1 MADTPFDPLNVI
13 RRLTEVG
20 IPQAQAEVHAEAFAQ
35 ICQFDPD
42 APVSQAFLYSQL
54 MQLRSELTRE
64 IQRAIAVIEKSD
76 R

>member
-42 APVSQAFLYSQL
+42 ALVSQAFLYSQL